1 MLLVSFDAAK
11 CFECNSISNI
21 VNHHVIP
28 QSLGGKNTIPL
39 CQPCHDKVH
48 GVKPRNIS
56 LSNLTKRGLQKAKQ
70 RGVKLGGPNPE
81 KSIKLMKEG
90 AIKAKKEFRI
100 KMSPIII
107 YLKDNGFK
115 TLQSIAD
122 YLNNENISTRTGK
135 KWAVGSV
142 HNLLNE

>member
-1 MLLVSFDAAK
+1 MLLVSFDSAK
-11 CFECNSISNI
+11 CFECNSTSNI

-48 GVKPRNIS
+48 GVKPRNMS
-56 LSNLTKRGLQKAKQ
+56 LSNLTKQGLQKAKQ
-70 RGVKLGGPNPE
+70 RGVKLGSPNPE

>member
-1 MLLVSFDAAK
+1 MLLVSFDSAK

-48 GVKPRNIS
+48 DVKLRNIS
-56 LSNLTKRGLQKAKQ
+56 LSNLTKRALQKAKQ
-70 RGVKLGGPNPE
+70 RGVKLGNPNF
-81 KSIKLMKEG
+81 KLSVKLMNDG
-90 AIKAKKEFRI
+90 ASKAKKEFRI
-100 KMSPIII
+100 KMSPITT
-107 YLKDNGFK
+107 YLKNNGFK
-115 TLQSIAD
+115 TLQSKAD
-122 YLNNENISTRTGK
+122 YLNNENIPTRTGR
-135 KWAVGSV
+135 KWTAGTV